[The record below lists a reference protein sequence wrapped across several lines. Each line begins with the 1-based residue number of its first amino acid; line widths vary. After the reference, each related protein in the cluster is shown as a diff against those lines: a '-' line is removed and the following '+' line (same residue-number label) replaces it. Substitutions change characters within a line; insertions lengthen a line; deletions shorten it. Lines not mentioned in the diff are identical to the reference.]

1 MRIQEVPSD
10 TLLSNQEKIFKKKLM
25 RVTTVPVSLNILL
38 KGQHRFFNQY
48 FEVVGLA
55 SPGKELDEV
64 ALSEEIRVVPI
75 HMHRQISLLNDVISL
90 IRIFCVIKK
99 EKPVIIHT
107 HSPKAGTLGMIAAW
121 VARVPVRLHT
131 VAGLPLLEEKGF
143 KRSILDL
150 VEKITY
156 RFATKVYPNSMGLY
170 KIILQNGYAKETKL
184 KVIGNGSSNG
194 IDINHFNPTLFNSEI
209 KEGLRNELQI
219 SDQDLVFVFVG
230 RLVKDKGINE
240 LIVAFE
246 KLEHQNIKLLLVGNT
261 EPELDPLLPSTKK
274 SINNNSNI
282 ISVGF
287 RQDVRPYLAISDVL
301 VFPSYR
307 EGFPNVV
314 MQAGAMG
321 LPSIVTDINGCNEI
335 ILNGL
340 NGIIIPPKDDK
351 ALTKAMDQFIE
362 NPELVKQLS
371 QNARESIVSRFD
383 QQTMWNL
390 IKEEYDKQLA
400 AAGII

>member
-1 MRIQEVPSD
+1 
-10 TLLSNQEKIFKKKLM
+10 M